1 MVVLLFCAMAET
13 KAEADL
19 SKSPHIIRRGAP
31 SVKTG
36 RRRTSLAPLPESGLG
51 LWK

>member
-19 SKSPHIIRRGAP
+19 SKSPTLSAEAP
-31 SVKTG
+31 
-36 RRRTSLAPLPESGLG
+36 RA
-51 LWK
+51 